1 MTDKTKYRNVSLSHK
16 VYNDLIK
23 ISETKVD
30 GVKLSISKTIE
41 LLTFEEKNRLNTKTN
56 YIYEQIQN

>member
-1 MTDKTKYRNVSLSHK
+1 MADKTKYRNVSLSHK

-23 ISETKVD
+23 ISETKVN

-41 LLTFEEKNRLNTKTN
+41 LLTFEEKNKLNTKTN
-56 YIYEQIQN
+56 YIYE